1 MKTFGLACLAV
12 IAVLL
17 GGCVV
22 QTIQPLFAEKEY
34 VSVPDLTGTWVQK
47 DDGKQIGVWVFSTN
61 EQRYRLAHTDEKG
74 RKATFDVIAG
84 KIGTNTFL
92 DFTLNGIEPPDS
104 LNDFAAVSLIGAH
117 VFAKV
122 SKKDGALILA
132 GMNYE
137 WLEKH
142 LSENPKA
149 VTHILQEKHPILTA
163 TTDELQKFVAKYA
176 NDAVAFRN
184 EISLGRKPGNDAQ
197 K

>member
-22 QTIQPLFAEKEY
+22 QSIQPLFSEKEY
-34 VSVPDLTGTWVQK
+34 VSAPDLPGTWVQK
-47 DDGKQIGVWVFSTN
+47 DEGKQVGVWVFSTN
-61 EQRYRLAHTDEKG
+61 ELRYRLAHTDEKG

-92 DFTLNGIEPPDS
+92 DFTLNDIEPHDS

-122 SKKDGALILA
+122 SKKDGTLILA
-132 GMNYE
+132 GMNYD
-137 WLEKH
+137 WLETH
-142 LSENPKA
+142 LKENPKA
-149 VTHILQEKHPILTA
+149 VTHILQEKRPILTA
-163 TTDELQKFVAKYA
+163 ATDELQKFVGRHA
-176 NDAVAFRN
+176 NDATAFKN
-184 EISLGRKPGNDAQ
+184 EISLSRKN
-197 K
+197 

>member
-12 IAVLL
+12 IAALL

-34 VSVPDLTGTWVQK
+34 VSLPDLTGTWVQK

-61 EQRYRLAHTDEKG
+61 EQRYRLSHTDEKG

-92 DFTLNGIEPPDS
+92 DFTLNAIEPADS
-104 LNDFAAVSLIGAH
+104 LNDFATVSLIGAH

-137 WLEKH
+137 WLEKY
-142 LSENPKA
+142 LTENPKA

-163 TTDELQKFVAKYA
+163 STDELQKFVAKHA
-176 NDAVAFRN
+176 SDAVAFRN
-184 EISLGRKPGNDAQ
+184 EITLNRKN
-197 K
+197 